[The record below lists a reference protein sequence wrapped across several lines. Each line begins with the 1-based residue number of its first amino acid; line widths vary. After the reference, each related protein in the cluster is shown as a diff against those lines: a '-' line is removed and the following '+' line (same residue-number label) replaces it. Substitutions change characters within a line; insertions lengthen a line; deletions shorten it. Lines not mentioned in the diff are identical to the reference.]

1 MTRTVRSFSLTSS
14 RGDDSR
20 SPRPK
25 TSASLKICRSSRGFT
40 LVELVFVAA
49 IIVII
54 LTIAIPSITAAQRGY
69 DLSTAGYTISNKLDE
84 TRTNALKRNQQA
96 WLLLDPA
103 GPSLQ
108 VQFSTG
114 GTTVNVGG
122 PAFLSKSLTF
132 VGLTTTQQVVF
143 DPLGRPVSPPQT
155 IQIQHIASGQGR
167 TITVTSTGRIT
178 VQ

>member
-1 MTRTVRSFSLTSS
+1 
-14 RGDDSR
+14 
-20 SPRPK
+20 
-25 TSASLKICRSSRGFT
+25 
-40 LVELVFVAA
+40 VELVFVAA

-54 LTIAIPSITAAQRGY
+54 LSIAIPSITQAQRGY
-69 DLSTAGYTISNKLDE
+69 ELSTAGYTISNKLDE

-108 VQFSTG
+108 VQFANG
-114 GTTVNVGG
+114 ATTVNVGG

-132 VGLTTTQQVVF
+132 VGLTAPATRQVVF
-143 DPLGRPVSPPQT
+143 DALGRPVTPPQT
-155 IQIQHIASGQGR
+155 IQIQHTASGDGR